1 MTLAYRS
8 LRIIHLYHCDYRG
21 LPLTLI
27 SPDGATE
34 WCAEY
39 DEWGNLLTEE

>member
-1 MTLAYRS
+1 MTANNPPLP

-39 DEWGNLLTEE
+39 DE